1 MTEHAWP
8 EASTLVVA
16 KRPTMQQEKPDDAV
30 LFDLLA
36 EWVPEEATRTRVLTL
51 NPETLYGFTKLA

>member
-1 MTEHAWP
+1 
-8 EASTLVVA
+8 
-16 KRPTMQQEKPDDAV
+16 MQQEKPDDAV